1 MARKIRPP
9 ITLKATAFSIL
20 FVAAEFWVLLGRM
33 IGVAGTVTV
42 RIWARLVLVYGDGR
56 RKLEVGN
63 M

>member
-1 MARKIRPP
+1 MARRIRPP

-33 IGVAGTVTV
+33 IGVAGTV

-56 RKLEVGN
+56 RKLEVGD